1 MGLGDWHFN
10 WHAYKNA
17 RKTFYLHNECTLMPV
32 HAFPA
37 CVFETR
43 PALPWGDGKGPG
55 IFIYLYICVCSS
67 LSSYHFL
74 LMLGHCKLLPK
85 CCYCREIQKVKAS
98 EFQFFDVAPSS
109 YRTEEDSL
117 FYSLKPE

>member
-1 MGLGDWHFN
+1 MLS
-10 WHAYKNA
+10 
-17 RKTFYLHNECTLMPV
+17 LPV
-32 HAFPA
+32 CLRPDQPCHG
-37 CVFETR
+37 ETGR
-43 PALPWGDGKGPG
+43 AQV
-55 IFIYLYICVCSS
+55 YLYVCVCSS